1 MKPFLSL
8 SLLCLIIPTFAFA
21 QQRPDSPLASRRS
34 FPTTDER
41 EETVVAPNGKKLYV
55 HVHTPNTD
63 GKFPAVVLMPGG
75 IAPGTGF
82 DRPMSPLPATFLARY
97 GLVIV
102 HFDPE
107 GRGRSEGEENMGG
120 KAHQDDLKAV
130 VEFTKKLPEVDANNI
145 GVASTSFGIV
155 AASGCLARYPELGV
169 KFLFDLEGPSNAI
182 VRREPRRR
190 GLGDAYWEE
199 RHADKFVS
207 QLKCRYFRVQAE
219 IDHAQGSDLTIAFD
233 LLEAARKGG
242 VPWFRCNDNPPN
254 IAFDR
259 TKRDAYKWLPG
270 RAHAHAE
277 QIVAWWLELMDM
289 PPVK

>member
-1 MKPFLSL
+1 MRQLFLL
-8 SLLCLIIPTFAFA
+8 YLLCAIGLTIALA
-21 QQRPDSPLASRRS
+21 QQRSDSPLASRRS

-41 EETVVAPNGKKLYV
+41 EETVTAPNGKKLYV

-75 IAPGTGF
+75 IGPGTVF
-82 DRPMSPLPATFLARY
+82 DRPMSPLPATFLAQY
-97 GLVIV
+97 GLVAV

-107 GRGRSEGEENMGG
+107 GRGRSEGEENECGR
-120 KAHQDDLKAV
+120 AHQDDLKAV
-130 VEFTKKLPEVDANNI
+130 IEFTKKLPEVDAKNV

-169 KFLFDLEGPSNAI
+169 KFLFDVEGPSNAI
-182 VRREPRRR
+182 VRRGPRRR

-199 RHADKFVS
+199 RNADKFVS

-259 TKRDAYKWLPG
+259 TKSNGYKWLSG
-270 RAHAHAE
+270 RANAHTE
-277 QIVAWWLELMDM
+277 QIVAWLLELMDM